1 MEPDNNQIEIN
12 KLTKE
17 ILEKKNKLEELLEKK
32 LKYRSNGEIDHRS
45 LRMDTTNQIKF
56 NEMNKE
62 KREKLKLAKMAE
74 LESALDKTIQR
85 TLNSVIERKRVEK
98 VVEKEAV
105 LSRESTPLKVRPN
118 SF

>member
-1 MEPDNNQIEIN
+1 MEPDDNQIQIH

-17 ILEKKNKLEELLEKK
+17 ILDKQKKLEELLGKK

-45 LRMDTTNQIKF
+45 LRMDTTNQQKF

-85 TLNSVIERKRVEK
+85 TLNTVIERKKKE
-98 VVEKEAV
+98 VVEKEQP
-105 LSRESTPLKVRPN
+105 SREPTPNKIRPN

>member
-1 MEPDNNQIEIN
+1 MEPDENQIQIN
-12 KLTKE
+12 KLTKD
-17 ILEKKNKLEELLEKK
+17 ILDKQKKLEDLLGKKVLYKKNGTVD
-32 LKYRSNGEIDHRS
+32 YRS
-45 LRMDTTNQIKF
+45 LRMDTTNQQKF

-85 TLNSVIERKRVEK
+85 TLNTVIERKKKE

>member
-1 MEPDNNQIEIN
+1 MEPDENQIQIN
-12 KLTKE
+12 KLTKD
-17 ILEKKNKLEELLEKK
+17 ILDKQKKLEDLLGKKVLYKKNGTVD
-32 LKYRSNGEIDHRS
+32 YRS
-45 LRMDTTNQIKF
+45 LRMDTTNQQKF

-85 TLNSVIERKRVEK
+85 TLNTVIERKKKEI
-98 VVEKEAV
+98 VEKEAV
-105 LSRESTPLKVRPN
+105 LSRDSTPLKVRPN

>member
-1 MEPDNNQIEIN
+1 MDPDDNQKEIH
-12 KLTKE
+12 KLTKD
-17 ILEKKNKLEELLEKK
+17 ILDKQKQLEGLLGKKLIYKKNGTVD
-32 LKYRSNGEIDHRS
+32 YRS
-45 LRMDTTNQIKF
+45 LRMDTTNQQKF

-85 TLNSVIERKRVEK
+85 TLNTVIERKKKE